1 VVPASQ
7 KIGETGRIIRQ
18 VSLPTLGAGW
28 RVIIDPARLGMARS
42 WLVLLLFIPTIPA
55 FAGPPK
61 APTPCSELWP
71 AVKAT
76 LSNGKNY
83 IVVAMDSEEMK
94 ANFVVKGALYPQLNL
109 VQLKDKK
116 KGCDLDLR
124 IGFTGAD
131 DEGAFRTRVHR
142 AFKRMNA
149 AKVSVPSNTGPAQ

>member
-1 VVPASQ
+1 MV
-7 KIGETGRIIRQ
+7 
-18 VSLPTLGAGW
+18 
-28 RVIIDPARLGMARS
+28 RS
-42 WLVLLLFIPTIPA
+42 WFFLLLFSLTIPA
-55 FAGPPK
+55 FAGTPK
-61 APTPCSELWP
+61 APLPCSELWP

-76 LSNGKNY
+76 LGNGKNY

-94 ANFVVKGALYPQLNL
+94 ANFVVKGALYPQMNL

-142 AFKRMNA
+142 AYKKMTA
-149 AKVSVPSNTGPAQ
+149 AKVAAPSNTGPAQ